1 LRRPRNLRAPIRPSK
16 SWLSRFFDAV
26 VEARIAQAECQIR
39 MHMHLLPY
47 TLDARGNRLV
57 KTRGGDMPFSSL

>member
-1 LRRPRNLRAPIRPSK
+1 
-16 SWLSRFFDAV
+16 
-26 VEARIAQAECQIR
+26 